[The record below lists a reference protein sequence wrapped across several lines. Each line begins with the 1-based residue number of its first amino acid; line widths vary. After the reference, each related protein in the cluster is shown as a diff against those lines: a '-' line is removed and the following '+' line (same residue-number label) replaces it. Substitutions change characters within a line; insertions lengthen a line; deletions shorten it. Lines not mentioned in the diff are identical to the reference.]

1 MKPDF
6 EWWKRPESYV
16 DTSPPLTDDEKAAE
30 FKRVLNASNEAEAK
44 SIRVSI
50 PSDRCYTVTLP
61 PMPETPACFLVNSD
75 GVIEVSQG
83 GFAEL

>member
-16 DTSPPLTDDEKAAE
+16 DTSPPLSDEEKAAE
-30 FKRVLNASNEAEAK
+30 FKRVLNASNEAECRSVQYSVPQHSGYTITFPSMPDVAVNF
-44 SIRVSI
+44 RVG
-50 PSDRCYTVTLP
+50 
-61 PMPETPACFLVNSD
+61 AD
-75 GVIEVSQG
+75 GKVEASFD